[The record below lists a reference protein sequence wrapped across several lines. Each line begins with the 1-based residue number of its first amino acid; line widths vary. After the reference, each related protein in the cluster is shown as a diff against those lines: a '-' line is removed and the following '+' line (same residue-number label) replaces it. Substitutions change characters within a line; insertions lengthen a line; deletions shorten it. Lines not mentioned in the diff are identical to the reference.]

1 MTSYTMN
8 INKLAFLTV
17 IAVCSFTVCA
27 TSVFAQQ
34 AKQVAGQMNINQLS
48 DQQIIQIWQQSQKNG
63 MSESEAM
70 ANLVKQGL
78 SPSDVNT
85 FKRRLIQV
93 QTASKSKFTLQN
105 TIRDTSDFMKD
116 SSWVLVVPQIKKT
129 SIFYG
134 YDFFSNPNVKFEP
147 NLRIATPKNYIV
159 GPDDVLSIALTG
171 LNERTIDAMI
181 DAQGNTQLPYAGIV
195 ALNGL
200 SIEQATERIKS
211 KLKKVYPAIS
221 SGNTQV
227 TITLANVKSIRVSV
241 IGEAV
246 RPGNYEIS
254 SLASFFNVLY
264 LSGGP
269 AQNGSLRSIQIIRNN
284 KLLTN
289 IDFYTFLQNGILN
302 KEVRLEDQDIIRF
315 PIYTKRVFIAGEVK
329 RPAVYELLERE
340 TLADVIK
347 YAGGLGDSAA
357 NNPAKVIQI
366 SDRDRIIK
374 DIAVADFN
382 NYLPHN
388 ADSIFIDKIS
398 LNIANRATITGA
410 VYNPGTYAQV
420 SGLTVGDLIKKAGGT
435 IQNTSIAKGLI
446 KRSRFGVEKELIAF
460 NVYDIVGKKT
470 ADIALLAYDSVLI
483 VAKDSLQDNPLIT
496 IAGFVRKPGSFVF
509 HRGMTAE
516 DLIVL
521 AGGFNTNADN
531 NKIQIARLQKNR
543 ADTLANQLINL
554 ITVGVDTNLRSNNS
568 ITLEPFDYIM
578 VPELLNYHSLGN
590 VIVRGEI
597 LYPGDYRLEKRNQT
611 IQDVLKSAGGLS
623 PFAKLSDVQVYRNN
637 LRVATNLLTEF
648 TNADNQFLLQP
659 NDSIYI
665 PKNVPFVEVKGAV
678 FNPQILNYEGGNM
691 YQYIAAAGGATD
703 KAHLKKAYVQ
713 YSNGINKKMRHFL
726 FFRNYPRVQPGSKI
740 IVPER
745 LANERRTLSIA
756 EISAITGV
764 VTSLVTLAIS
774 LKL

>member
-1 MTSYTMN
+1 MN
-8 INKLAFLTV
+8 INKAAFLK
-17 IAVCSFTVCA
+17 FT
-27 TSVFAQQ
+27 TVFAFVFCVVAVSAQQ
-34 AKQVAGQMNINQLS
+34 NKQVAGQLNISQLS
-48 DQQIIQIWQQSQKNG
+48 DQQIIQIWQQSQQAG

-70 ANLVKQGL
+70 ASLVKQGL

-85 FKRRLIQV
+85 FKRRLIQI
-93 QTASKSKFTLQN
+93 QGASKSKFAAQN
-105 TIRDTSDFMKD
+105 AIRDTSDFMKD
-116 SSWVLVVPQIKKT
+116 SSWVMVVPQVKKT
-129 SIFYG
+129 SVYYG
-134 YDFFSNPNVKFEP
+134 YDFFSNPNVNFEP
-147 NLRIATPKNYIV
+147 NIRIATPKNYMV

-171 LNERTIDAMI
+171 LNERTIDALI

-195 ALNGL
+195 AVNGL
-200 SIEQATERIKS
+200 SIEQATARIKA

-221 SGNTQV
+221 TGATQV
-227 TITLANVKSIRVSV
+227 NVTLSNVKSIRVSI

-269 AQNGSLRSIQIIRNN
+269 SQNGSLRTIEIIRNN
-284 KLLTN
+284 KLVTTV
-289 IDFYTFLQNGILN
+289 DFYSFLQNGILN
-302 KEVRLEDQDIIRF
+302 KEIRLEDQDIIRF
-315 PIYTKRVFIAGEVK
+315 PIYTKRVFVAGEVK
-329 RPAVYELLERE
+329 RPAVYELLEKE

-357 NNPAKVIQI
+357 NNPARLIQI
-366 SDRDRIIK
+366 SDRDRLIK

-382 NYLPHN
+382 NYIPRN
-388 ADSIFIDKIS
+388 ADSVFIDKIS
-398 LNIANRATITGA
+398 LNIANKATIIGA
-410 VYNPGTYAQV
+410 VYNPGTYAQA
-420 SGLTVGDLIKKAGGT
+420 SGLTVGDLIKKAGGLVHNT
-435 IQNTSIAKGLI
+435 IVSKGLI

-470 ADIALLAYDSVLI
+470 ADIALLAGDSVL
-483 VAKDSLQDNPLIT
+483 VVSKDSLQDNPNIT

-521 AGGFNTNADN
+521 AGGFNINADN
-531 NKIQIARLQKNR
+531 NKIQISRLQKNR
-543 ADTLANQLINL
+543 ADTLANQLINV
-554 ITVGVDTNLRSNNS
+554 ITVGVDTNLKSNNS
-568 ITLEPFDYIM
+568 IALEPFDYIM
-578 VPELLNYHSLGN
+578 VPELLNYHVLGN
-590 VIVRGEI
+590 VIVRGEV

-637 LRVATNLLTEF
+637 LRVATNLLTENS
-648 TNADNQFLLQP
+648 NADNQFLLQP

-678 FNPQILNYEGGNM
+678 FNPQILNYEGGSL
-691 YQYIAAAGGATD
+691 YSYIVAAGGATD

-713 YSNGINKKMRHFL
+713 YSNGINKKTRHFL
-726 FFRNYPRVQPGSKI
+726 FFRNYPRVQPGSKV

-745 LANERRTLSIA
+745 LASERRTLSIA

>member
-1 MTSYTMN
+1 MN
-8 INKLAFLTV
+8 INKAAFLK
-17 IAVCSFTVCA
+17 FT
-27 TSVFAQQ
+27 TVFAFVFCVVAVSAQQ
-34 AKQVAGQMNINQLS
+34 NKQVAGQLNISQLS
-48 DQQIIQIWQQSQKNG
+48 DQQIIQIWQQSQQAG

-70 ANLVKQGL
+70 ASLVKQGL

-85 FKRRLIQV
+85 FKRRLIQI
-93 QTASKSKFTLQN
+93 QGASKSKFAAQN
-105 TIRDTSDFMKD
+105 AIRDTSDFMKD
-116 SSWVLVVPQIKKT
+116 SSWVMVVPQVKKT
-129 SIFYG
+129 SVYYG
-134 YDFFSNPNVKFEP
+134 YDFFSNPNVNFEP
-147 NLRIATPKNYIV
+147 NIRIATPKNYMV

-171 LNERTIDAMI
+171 LNERTIDALI

-195 ALNGL
+195 AVNGL
-200 SIEQATERIKS
+200 SIEQATARIKA

-221 SGNTQV
+221 TGATQV
-227 TITLANVKSIRVSV
+227 NVTLSNVKSIRVSI

-269 AQNGSLRSIQIIRNN
+269 SQNGSLRTIEIIRNN
-284 KLLTN
+284 KLVTTV
-289 IDFYTFLQNGILN
+289 DFYSFLQNGILN
-302 KEVRLEDQDIIRF
+302 KEIRLEDQDIIRF
-315 PIYTKRVFIAGEVK
+315 PIYTKRVFVAGEVK
-329 RPAVYELLERE
+329 RPAVYELLEKE

-357 NNPAKVIQI
+357 NNPARLIQI
-366 SDRDRIIK
+366 SDRDRLIK

-382 NYLPHN
+382 NYIPRN
-388 ADSIFIDKIS
+388 ADSVFIDKIS
-398 LNIANRATITGA
+398 LNIANKATIIGA
-410 VYNPGTYAQV
+410 VYNPGTYAQA
-420 SGLTVGDLIKKAGGT
+420 SGLTVGDLIKKAGGLVHNT
-435 IQNTSIAKGLI
+435 IVSKGLI

-470 ADIALLAYDSVLI
+470 ADIALLAGDSVL
-483 VAKDSLQDNPLIT
+483 VVSRDSLQDNPSIT

-531 NKIQIARLQKNR
+531 NKIQISRLQKNK
-543 ADTLANQLINL
+543 ADTLANQLINV
-554 ITVGVDTNLRSNNS
+554 ITVGVDTNLKSNNS
-568 ITLEPFDYIM
+568 IALEPFDYIM
-578 VPELLNYHSLGN
+578 VPELLNYHVLGN
-590 VIVRGEI
+590 VIVRGEV

-637 LRVATNLLTEF
+637 LRVATNLLTENS
-648 TNADNQFLLQP
+648 NADNQFLLQP

-678 FNPQILNYEGGNM
+678 FNPQILNYEGGSL
-691 YQYIAAAGGATD
+691 YSYIVAAGGATD

-713 YSNGINKKMRHFL
+713 YSNGINKKTRHFL
-726 FFRNYPRVQPGSKI
+726 FFRNYPRVQPGSKV

-745 LANERRTLSIA
+745 LASERRTLSIA

>member
-8 INKLAFLTV
+8 INKSVFLKFIAIFAFIVCSNLAF
-17 IAVCSFTVCA
+17 S
-27 TSVFAQQ
+27 QQ
-34 AKQVAGQMNINQLS
+34 SNRVAGQMNISQLS
-48 DQQIIQIWQQSQKNG
+48 DQQITQIWQQSQKSG

-70 ANLVKQGL
+70 ASLVKQGL

-85 FKRRLIQV
+85 FKRRLIQI
-93 QTASKSKFTLQN
+93 QSASKSKFTLQN

-116 SSWVLVVPQIKKT
+116 SAWVMVVPQVKK
-129 SIFYG
+129 SSVYYG
-134 YDFFSNPNVKFEP
+134 YDFFSNPNIKFEP

-171 LNERTIDAMI
+171 LNERTIDAVI
-181 DAQGNTQLPYAGIV
+181 DAQGNMQLPYAGIISV
-195 ALNGL
+195 NGL
-200 SIEQATERIKS
+200 TIEQATSRIKS
-211 KLKKVYPAIS
+211 KLSKVYPAIS
-221 SGNTQV
+221 AGNTQLNV
-227 TITLANVKSIRVSV
+227 TLSNVKSIRVSI

-269 AQNGSLRSIQIIRNN
+269 SQNGSLRSIEIIRNN
-284 KLLTN
+284 KLVASV
-289 IDFYTFLQNGILN
+289 DFYTFLQNGILN
-302 KEVRLEDQDIIRF
+302 KEIRLEDQDVIRF
-315 PIYTKRVFIAGEVK
+315 PIYTKRVFVAGEVK
-329 RPAVYELLERE
+329 RPAVYELLEKE

-347 YAGGLGDSAA
+347 FAGGLGDSAA
-357 NNPAKVIQI
+357 NNPAKVIQFT
-366 SDRDRIIK
+366 DHDRIIK
-374 DIAVADFN
+374 DIAVADYN

-398 LNIANRATITGA
+398 LNIANKATIIGA
-410 VYNPGTYAQV
+410 IYNPGTYAQA
-420 SGLTVGDLIKKAGGT
+420 SGLTVGDLIKKAGGLV
-435 IQNTSIAKGLI
+435 QNTSVSKGLI

-470 ADIALLAYDSVLI
+470 ADIALLAGDSVLI
-483 VAKDSLQDNPLIT
+483 VSKDSLQDNPVIT
-496 IAGFVRKPGSFVF
+496 IAGFVRKPGAFVF

-531 NKIQIARLQKNR
+531 NKIQISRLQKNR

-554 ITVGVDTNLRSNNS
+554 ITVGVDTNLKSNNS
-568 ITLEPFDYIM
+568 IALEPFDYIM
-578 VPELLNYHSLGN
+578 VPALLNYHILGN
-590 VIVRGEI
+590 VIVRGEV

-611 IQDVLKSAGGLS
+611 IQEVLKSAGGLS

-637 LRVATNLLTEF
+637 LRVATNLLTE
-648 TNADNQFLLQP
+648 TANADAPFLLQP

-665 PKNVPFVEVKGAV
+665 PKNVPFIEVKGAV
-678 FNPQILNYEGGNM
+678 FNPQILNYDGGGM
-691 YQYIAAAGGATD
+691 YSYIVAAGGATD

-713 YSNGINKKMRHFL
+713 YSNGINKKIRHFL

-745 LANERRTLSIA
+745 SANERRTLSIA